1 MAFFCER
8 SGVRIVAPGIAKS
21 AGGDVAEYDHA
32 SEVCDAAERAAGLK
46 LIELAQAENEA
57 SPSPEALK
65 AAKAA
70 AEDEITK
77 PRAEKARNK

>member
-32 SEVCDAAERAAGLK
+32 SEISEAAEKAAGAK
-46 LIELAQAENEA
+46 LVELAKADNE
-57 SPSPEALK
+57 SQPSPEALG

-70 AEDEITK
+70 AEEEITK
-77 PRAEKARNK
+77 PRAEKRNK